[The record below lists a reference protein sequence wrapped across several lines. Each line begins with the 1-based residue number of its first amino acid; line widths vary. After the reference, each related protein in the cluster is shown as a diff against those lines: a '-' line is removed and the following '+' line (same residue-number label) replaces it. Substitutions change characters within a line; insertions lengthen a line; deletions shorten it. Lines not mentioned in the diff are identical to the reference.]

1 MHYLC
6 SCLVVVF
13 VLAVYLITDEIRYR
27 RDVKRLRM
35 TAVGHYCGQHRA
47 RHYNEHAKSN
57 PPQRHRTRRPAA
69 HEEGLLRSLFVLPV
83 AVPPAALLSIEV
95 PVL

>member
-47 RHYNEHAKSN
+47 RHDNEHAI
-57 PPQRHRTRRPAA
+57 RHKDTER
-69 HEEGLLRSLFVLPV
+69 
-83 AVPPAALLSIEV
+83 AVPLPMKKV
-95 PVL
+95 F